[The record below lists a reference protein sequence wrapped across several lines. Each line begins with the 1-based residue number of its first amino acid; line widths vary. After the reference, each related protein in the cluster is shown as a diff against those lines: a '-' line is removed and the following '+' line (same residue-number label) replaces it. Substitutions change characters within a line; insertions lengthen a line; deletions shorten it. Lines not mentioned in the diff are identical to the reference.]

1 MLQKTLRGFFFLLA
15 IAGMAVPWYFNLVY
29 FQSGGSVA
37 PDVYWRDAA
46 ANALT
51 TSITVDVYLAAVAF
65 SAWVVS
71 DRRLGAWRWGYVV
84 TCFGIGLAFAMP
96 LYLAQRLRRDAAA

>member
-1 MLQKTLRGFFFLLA
+1 MQQKHLRGFLFLLA

-29 FQSGGSVA
+29 FQGGGSVA

-51 TSITVDVYLAAVAF
+51 TGITVDVYLAAVAF
-65 SAWVVS
+65 SAWVAS
-71 DRRLGAWRWGYVV
+71 DRRLGAWRWAYVAA
-84 TCFGIGLAFAMP
+84 CFGIGLAFALP
-96 LYLAQRLRRDAAA
+96 LYVAQRLRGESAA